1 MYIVELK
8 YHVFFSSSDFAM
20 NPFSDSY
27 FEWEDRVKADGFK
40 VLTILSH
47 PDIDVPIVSGNL
59 KEMKE
64 TLKNLLSARP
74 DVDYL
79 APVEVRFCFV
89 AVQIIIMC

>member
-1 MYIVELK
+1 MC
-8 YHVFFSSSDFAM
+8 FFSSSDFAM

-27 FEWEDRVKADGFK
+27 FEWEERVKADGFK

-59 KEMKE
+59 KEMKDMIQ
-64 TLKNLLSARP
+64 NLLTARP

-79 APVEVRFCFV
+79 TPVEVRFCFV
-89 AVQIIIMC
+89 AVEIIIMC

>member
-1 MYIVELK
+1 MF
-8 YHVFFSSSDFAM
+8 FFSSSDFAM

-59 KEMKE
+59 KEMKD
-64 TLKNLLSARP
+64 TIQNLLTARP

>member
-1 MYIVELK
+1 
-8 YHVFFSSSDFAM
+8 M

-27 FEWEDRVKADGFK
+27 FEWEERVKADGFK

-59 KEMKE
+59 KEMKDMIQ
-64 TLKNLLSARP
+64 NLLTARP

-79 APVEVRFCFV
+79 TPVEVRFCFV
-89 AVQIIIMC
+89 AVEIIIMC

>member
-1 MYIVELK
+1 MC
-8 YHVFFSSSDFAM
+8 FFSSSDFAM

-64 TLKNLLSARP
+64 ILQNLLSARP
-74 DVDYL
+74 EVDYL

-89 AVQIIIMC
+89 AVQIIIVC

>member
-1 MYIVELK
+1 
-8 YHVFFSSSDFAM
+8 M

-27 FEWEDRVKADGFK
+27 FEWEGRVKADGFN
-40 VLTILSH
+40 VLTIASH

-59 KEMKE
+59 KEMKDMIQ
-64 TLKNLLSARP
+64 NLLTARP

-79 APVEVRFCFV
+79 APVEVRFCLV

>member
-1 MYIVELK
+1 
-8 YHVFFSSSDFAM
+8 M

-40 VLTILSH
+40 VLTIVSH
-47 PDIDVPIVSGNL
+47 PDLVVPIVSGNL

-64 TLKNLLSARP
+64 TLKNLLTARP
-74 DVDYL
+74 EVDYL

>member
-1 MYIVELK
+1 
-8 YHVFFSSSDFAM
+8 M

-27 FEWEDRVKADGFK
+27 FEWEERVKADGFK

-47 PDIDVPIVSGNL
+47 PDIDVPTVSGNL
-59 KEMKE
+59 KEMTE
-64 TLKNLLSARP
+64 TLKNLLTARP

>member
-1 MYIVELK
+1 
-8 YHVFFSSSDFAM
+8 M

-59 KEMKE
+59 KEMKD
-64 TLKNLLSARP
+64 TIQNLLTARP

-79 APVEVRFCFV
+79 TPVEVRFCSV
-89 AVQIIIMC
+89 AVEIIIMC